1 MALALS
7 AAPRASSHRDGQP
20 NRPNGRTGTTV
31 SASSACTDAC
41 GLSRIIDSI
50 RAACVRHRTIVG
62 QAGIGKLNRLIKLEG
77 SRLKISPDTREWT
90 DEVPPLAGIGA
101 FS

>member
-1 MALALS
+1 M
-7 AAPRASSHRDGQP
+7 
-20 NRPNGRTGTTV
+20 
-31 SASSACTDAC
+31 
-41 GLSRIIDSI
+41 
-50 RAACVRHRTIVG
+50 RHRTIVG

-90 DEVPPLAGIGA
+90 DEVPPLAGISA